1 MIGLLIFVK
10 GSKGGSWT
18 GLLIIRSLVGGVWLV
33 GGADGTLSSFSFS
46 TSGVWISLLVGET
59 NEDLEEIKMFQDY
72 CKNKDDFD
80 RNYDSLPSED

>member
-1 MIGLLIFVK
+1 VIGLLIFVK

-59 NEDLEEIKMFQDY
+59 NEDLEEINKGGAPLVDQDIPIEAAG
-72 CKNKDDFD
+72 
-80 RNYDSLPSED
+80 SWWP